1 MQGSEGD
8 TDIKNIL
15 LHSVEGEGGM
25 LWENSIETY
34 TLPYV
39 KQIAIGNLMCDAE
52 HPQLVLSDNLE
63 AWGGEG
69 AGSGV
74 QEGGETFI
82 PMADSCQCMVKKKI
96 TILCSNYLPIKIK
109 KKIKK

>member
-1 MQGSEGD
+1 
-8 TDIKNIL
+8 
-15 LHSVEGEGGM
+15 
-25 LWENSIETY
+25 
-34 TLPYV
+34 
-39 KQIAIGNLMCDAE
+39 MCDAE
-52 HPQLVLSDNLE
+52 HPKPVLSDNLE